1 MSRHTTRQASA
12 FGFAAVV
19 TLVMLFGVNGL
30 ALQPHAD
37 ATLSTAAT
45 PAAAQVVLVTG
56 QRVPRS

>member
-1 MSRHTTRQASA
+1 MSRHTVRQASA

-37 ATLSTAAT
+37 AALASAAT
-45 PAAAQVVLVTG
+45 PAAAQVVVVTG
-56 QRVPRS
+56 QRAPRS